1 MIYLSDVGG
10 YVGGREGVRGCQ
22 SQVTKDTTG
31 SNGTLIR
38 GPHVFHL
45 IRIRS
50 NYVYNV
56 SSSLQLFDSS

>member
-1 MIYLSDVGG
+1 M
-10 YVGGREGVRGCQ
+10 RGCQ

-50 NYVYNV
+50 NSVYNV
-56 SSSLQLFDSS
+56 SSLLQLSESS

>member
-1 MIYLSDVGG
+1 M
-10 YVGGREGVRGCQ
+10 GGREGVRGCQ